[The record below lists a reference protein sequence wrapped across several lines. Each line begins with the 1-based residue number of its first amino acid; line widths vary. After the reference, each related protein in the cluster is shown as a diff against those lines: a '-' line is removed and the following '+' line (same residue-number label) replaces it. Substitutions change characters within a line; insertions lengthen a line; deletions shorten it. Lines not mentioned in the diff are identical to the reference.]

1 MKVESTEIDRVVI
14 VTPDV
19 YRDARGSFS
28 ETFNLERFVDESG
41 VDRSWVQDN
50 ESVSHRGVLR
60 GLHFQNPRPQGKLV
74 RCISGTIF
82 DVAVDISKSSPSFG
96 KWVGV
101 ELSDRNHKQLWIPE
115 GFAHGFYTVSDRAIV
130 AYKTTDYY
138 VGSADRAI
146 RWDDPQIGIDWPL
159 EGEPTVSDKDRSA
172 PLLVEADVFG

>member
-1 MKVESTEIDRVVI
+1 MQIGPTEIDGVVV
-14 VTPDV
+14 VTPDI
-19 YRDARGSFS
+19 YADDRGSFS
-28 ETFNLERFVDESG
+28 ETFNLARFVDETG
-41 VDRSWVQDN
+41 INRSWVQDN
-50 ESVSHRGVLR
+50 ESVSRRGVLR

-82 DVAVDISKSSPSFG
+82 DVAVDIRRSSPSFG
-96 KWVGV
+96 EWVGV
-101 ELSDRNHKQLWIPE
+101 ELSEENHKQLWVPE
-115 GFAHGFYTVSDRAIV
+115 GFAHGFYTVSDSATV

-172 PLLVEADVFG
+172 PPLVEADVFD